1 MLDPPSAPDNIISVQ
16 STTYNSATIQWTEP
30 SDDGG
35 SDITRYNITISPPP
49 SVSCS
54 TGTCTVSGDT
64 LQYTFTG
71 LDHTQ
76 QYTVSV
82 AAINCA
88 GTGDSVML
96 EIPRSKF
103 N

>member
-1 MLDPPSAPDNIISVQ
+1 MEA
-16 STTYNSATIQWTEP
+16 
-30 SDDGG
+30 
-35 SDITRYNITISPPP
+35 ISPPP

-54 TGTCTVSGDT
+54 TGTCTVSGDI

-88 GTGDSVML
+88 GTGDSVVLVDLVKGNFVFMIHIVVHQYCL
-96 EIPRSKF
+96 CLVCSTTKC
-103 N
+103 

>member
-1 MLDPPSAPDNIISVQ
+1 MFLILYQ
-16 STTYNSATIQWTEP
+16 YNSLH
-30 SDDGG
+30 
-35 SDITRYNITISPPP
+35 ITVLITGYNITISST

-54 TGTCTVSGDT
+54 TTVSGDA

-88 GTGDSVML
+88 GTGSATQLQPNLNIDAMGNKQYNSF
-96 EIPRSKF
+96 S
-103 N
+103 

>member
-1 MLDPPSAPDNIISVQ
+1 MFITKRNVLDPPSAPDTVSVQ
-16 STTYNSATIQWTEP
+16 STTYNSATIQWTVP
-30 SDDGG
+30 SDNGG
-35 SDITRYNITISPPP
+35 SDITGYNITISPPP

-88 GTGDSVML
+88 GTGDSV
-96 EIPRSKF
+96 F
-103 N
+103 W